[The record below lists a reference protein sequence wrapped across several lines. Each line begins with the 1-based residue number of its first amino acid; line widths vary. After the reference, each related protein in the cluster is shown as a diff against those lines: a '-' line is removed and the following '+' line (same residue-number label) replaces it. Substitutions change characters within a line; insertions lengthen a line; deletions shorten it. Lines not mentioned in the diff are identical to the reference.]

1 MGQKDTQTAENLDR
15 FNKQSDENIE
25 WGIRGCITVHFT
37 LVYNFQHHS
46 NETSFIPQ
54 GSFCSSSV
62 HIGQIKPSPSFT
74 QSTKGIHMA
83 SLALNT
89 PISEPPNSS
98 VTSTN
103 ALTVSHQIG
112 IAILVLAFTFGFPGN
127 IFVVWSVLC
136 RVQQRSVTCLLVL
149 NLAAADAFVLLSA
162 PFFLRLLAGG
172 QGWEFGDVM
181 CKTVH
186 YLCCVN
192 MYVSIYLIC
201 LMSLDRWLAVTRP
214 FLSHRLRNKRTIYM
228 AMLGIWVMAFILALP
243 MPFYRRVLEHNG
255 MTHCIAYHRN
265 NGHRVFQYL
274 FETLMGFVVPFTFIL
289 ACYTSVIR
297 RLRNAMFHGRVKGSL
312 LILLIVITFAV
323 FWLPYNLINIL
334 QVIGVL
340 QNNQTISNLVKVV
353 RPNVT
358 AFAFLSS
365 SVNPVLY
372 VFAGSSYIR
381 RAGLSFMAK
390 LFEGTHSDHSVLSRR
405 GTSTD
410 NSNFAKLTIK
420 SLQNRELVRNKSC
433 GEEENKKREMSCVEE
448 LKSLTTVQ

>member
-1 MGQKDTQTAENLDR
+1 
-15 FNKQSDENIE
+15 
-25 WGIRGCITVHFT
+25 
-37 LVYNFQHHS
+37 
-46 NETSFIPQ
+46 
-54 GSFCSSSV
+54 
-62 HIGQIKPSPSFT
+62 
-74 QSTKGIHMA
+74 MA
-83 SLALNT
+83 SLALTT

-98 VTSTN
+98 TTSTN

-112 IAILVLAFTFGFPGN
+112 IAILVLAFILGFPGN

-172 QGWEFGDVM
+172 RGWEFGDVM

-214 FLSHRLRNKRTIYM
+214 FLSQRLRNKRTIYL
-228 AMLGIWVMAFILALP
+228 AMLGIWVMAFLLALP
-243 MPFYRRVLEHNG
+243 MPFYRRIRQIREYNN
-255 MTHCIAYHRN
+255 MTLCLPYHFN
-265 NGHRVFQYL
+265 FKGHEVFQYL

-297 RLRNAMFHGRVKGSL
+297 RLRSAMFHGRVKGSL
-312 LILLIVITFAV
+312 LILLIIITFAV
-323 FWLPYNLINIL
+323 FWLPYHLINIL

-340 QNNQTISNLVKVV
+340 QDSQTLSNLVKAA

-365 SVNPVLY
+365 SVNPILY

-410 NSNFAKLTIK
+410 NSNLAKLTIK
-420 SLQNRELVRNKSC
+420 SLQSRDRVRNKSC
-433 GEEENKKREMSCVEE
+433 GEEESKKMEMSCKEE

>member
-1 MGQKDTQTAENLDR
+1 MPLKNRWLFNISLVGIWYNPRLLIAADHPERDR
-15 FNKQSDENIE
+15 LHSTGRLLFVQRTYRSDH
-25 WGIRGCITVHFT
+25 TT
-37 LVYNFQHHS
+37 
-46 NETSFIPQ
+46 
-54 GSFCSSSV
+54 
-62 HIGQIKPSPSFT
+62 SFT
-74 QSTKGIHMA
+74 QSTKPIDMA

-89 PISEPPNSS
+89 PNSEPPNSS
-98 VTSTN
+98 MTSTD
-103 ALTVSHQIG
+103 ALLVSQQIG
-112 IAILVLAFTFGFPGN
+112 IAILVLAFMFGFPGN

-149 NLAAADAFVLLSA
+149 NLAVADAFVLLSG

-214 FLSHRLRNKRTIYM
+214 FLSQRLRNKRTIYL
-228 AMLGIWVMAFILALP
+228 AMLGIWVMAFLLALP
-243 MPFYRRVLEHNG
+243 MPFYRSVREHHG
-255 MTHCIAYHRN
+255 MTLCLSYHFN
-265 NGHRVFQYL
+265 NGHKVFQYL

-289 ACYTSVIR
+289 ACYTSVIC
-297 RLRNAMFHGRVKGSL
+297 RLRSAMFHGRVKGSL
-312 LILLIVITFAV
+312 LILLIIITFAV
-323 FWLPYNLINIL
+323 FWLPYHLINIL

-340 QNNQTISNLVKVV
+340 QNNQTLSSLVAVA

-365 SVNPVLY
+365 SMNPVLY

-390 LFEGTHSDHSVLSRR
+390 LFEGTHSDHSGLSRR

-410 NSNFAKLTIK
+410 NSHFAKLTIK
-420 SLQNRELVRNKSC
+420 SLQNRERVRNKSC
-433 GEEENKKREMSCVEE
+433 GEEENKKMEMSCMED
-448 LKSLTTVQ
+448 LKTLTTVQ

>member
-1 MGQKDTQTAENLDR
+1 
-15 FNKQSDENIE
+15 
-25 WGIRGCITVHFT
+25 
-37 LVYNFQHHS
+37 
-46 NETSFIPQ
+46 
-54 GSFCSSSV
+54 
-62 HIGQIKPSPSFT
+62 
-74 QSTKGIHMA
+74 MA

-98 VTSTN
+98 ITSTN
-103 ALTVSHQIG
+103 AFTMSQQIG
-112 IAILVLAFTFGFPGN
+112 IAILVLAFMFGFPGN
-127 IFVVWSVLC
+127 VFVVWSVLC

-214 FLSHRLRNKRTIYM
+214 FLSQRLRNKRTIYV
-228 AMLGIWVMAFILALP
+228 AMLCIWVLAFLLALP
-243 MPFYRRVLEHNG
+243 MPFYR
-255 MTHCIAYHRN
+255 
-265 NGHRVFQYL
+265 
-274 FETLMGFVVPFTFIL
+274 
-289 ACYTSVIR
+289 S
-297 RLRNAMFHGRVKGSL
+297 AMFHGRVKGSL
-312 LILLIVITFAV
+312 LILLIIITFAV
-323 FWLPYNLINIL
+323 FWLPYHLINVL
-334 QVIGVL
+334 QVIGEL
-340 QNNQTISNLVKVV
+340 QNNQTLSNLVMVA

-365 SVNPVLY
+365 SVNPILY

-420 SLQNRELVRNKSC
+420 SLQNRERVRSKSC
-433 GEEENKKREMSCVEE
+433 GEEENKKMEKSCVEE
-448 LKSLTTVQ
+448 LKTLTTVQ